1 MPMKKRLAPGALA
14 LLGALLLTSCQSQ
27 QAIIVQGPADLA
39 VRAAPGAPGRSV
51 ETAEAFLKQSPF
63 PPAGRALLHEG
74 LCYSEPFYQ
83 DAALDPAGKDTDAV
97 NGVDRGVLFFVATVG
112 TPETWL
118 AMPHGRDP
126 VMCPQSA
133 TENHTV
139 FPRTVRLGDGRHA
152 AGGQGPVDG
161 LRYFWQCA
169 SGVFA
174 HGPRKCPASG
184 TEHGCPENFDG
195 TQDTVLMRN
204 VYERWGSL
212 FAPGLRMACGFS
224 TSAFCDP
231 LDTRRAWE
239 LFSRERNRYPVAD
252 AFIEGFRQGREGTVP
267 LCIAMGSSSPER
279 TALFDETFVAAP
291 TPFGATHFHAQYAV
305 AFRST
310 PPAGTPDGT
319 ASPRWAPIYGLKPM
333 ALPAVFKSLAFEK
346 HGDLLVSRDLEA
358 ATDYTVAVH
367 PASGALY
374 LAGKTRY
381 DPDTATLGEEQYLER
396 ASKFLKEMAMA
407 ETAAKPEG
415 VRMMIESVPVNNRT
429 YLVYHRQKSVIVYMR
444 RQVDIDG
451 KLYPVLGD
459 GGLVRLHMNNDGSV
473 ARASKVWREN
483 TGVRKF
489 ARVRPYE
496 TTYGEALTHL
506 ANPAAY
512 ALESWQWGYK
522 EFEADEA
529 QADLRIVHVFYFVPK
544 PGSPELQAAP
554 VKVEIAAQLDMTE
567 ASIDR

>member
-1 MPMKKRLAPGALA
+1 MPMKKRLAHGALA

-39 VRAAPGAPGRSV
+39 VRAAPGAPGQSV
-51 ETAEAFLKQSPF
+51 VTAEAFLKQSPF
-63 PPAGRALLHEG
+63 PPAGRTLLHEG
-74 LCYSEPFYQ
+74 LCYSEPFYH
-83 DAALDPAGKDTDAV
+83 DAALDPAGKDTDRI
-97 NGVDRGVLFFVATVG
+97 NGVDRGVLFFVASHG
-112 TPETWL
+112 TPEMWL

-133 TENHTV
+133 AENHAV
-139 FPRTVRLGDGRHA
+139 FPRALRLGNGQS
-152 AGGQGPVDG
+152 AGDG

-169 SGVFA
+169 SSVFA
-174 HGPRKCPASG
+174 HGPRNCPSASP
-184 TEHGCPENFDG
+184 EHGCPEGFDG

-204 VYERWGSL
+204 AYERWGSL

-224 TSAFCDP
+224 TTAHCDP
-231 LDTRRAWE
+231 DDTRRAWE
-239 LFSRERNRYPVAD
+239 LYDRGRNRYPVAD
-252 AFIEGFRQGREGTVP
+252 TFIEGFRQGREGTLP
-267 LCIAMGSSSPER
+267 LCIAMGGADAER
-279 TALFDETFVAAP
+279 TALFDEAFVAAP
-291 TPFGATHFHAQYAV
+291 TAFGATHFHTQYPV

-310 PPAGTPDGT
+310 PPAEKPDGT

-333 ALPAVFKSLAFEK
+333 ALPPTLTKLSFEK
-346 HGDLLVSRDLEA
+346 QGALLVSRDLEA
-358 ATDYTVAVH
+358 ATDFTVAVQ

-374 LAGKTRY
+374 LTGKTKF
-381 DPDTATLGEEQYLER
+381 DAGTAPLTEEQYLER
-396 ASKFLKEMAMA
+396 ASRFLKEMAMGEA
-407 ETAAKPEG
+407 GARPEG
-415 VRMMIESVPVNNRT
+415 VRMMIESVPVVNKT
-429 YLVYHRQKSVIVYMR
+429 YDVFRRQKSVVVHMR

-451 KLYPVLGD
+451 KPHPVLGD

-473 ARASKVWREN
+473 ARASKVWRES
-483 TGVRKF
+483 TGIRKF

-506 ANPAAY
+506 SNPAAY

-522 EFEADEA
+522 EFEADET

-554 VKVEIAAQLDMTE
+554 AKVEIAAQLDMTE
-567 ASIDR
+567 ATIDR